1 MKGNHTNED
10 MGCDKNQLRLCKS
23 TVLENLTMTC
33 SRFAVGPVE
42 LVSELCYQLL
52 VTERLLSHS
61 LHTLLSQSAGCVQ
74 SCGTLI
80 SLDTLMGQYSS
91 SVR

>member
-1 MKGNHTNED
+1 MKRNHTNED
-10 MGCDKNQLRLCKS
+10 MGCDKNQLHLCKS
-23 TVLENLTMTC
+23 SVLENLTTTC
-33 SRFAVGPVE
+33 RRFAVGPVE

-52 VTERLLSHS
+52 VTERHS